1 MFAQSQPIPR
11 DIPLPLPLPE
21 WFLISVLIISF
32 LVHILFVNLMVGGTF
47 LTLLLEIAG
56 IKNPRYNKLAKA
68 IEATVTVNKSLA
80 IVAGVAPLLG
90 INTVY
95 TIYFYSANALTG
107 YAWISVIPL
116 VIIAFLLLYLHKYT
130 WEKCENKKI
139 FHISI
144 ISEAFLLFLFIPL
157 IFLSNVNLML
167 FPEDWASVKGFFS
180 TLLMGNVIPRYLH
193 FLAGTLAVNGL
204 FFFWYFGREKYSV
217 EEHLPGFTKEEL
229 KKSAYKLTFY
239 VTLSQLVFGTLNF
252 FTLPWKAVNWT
263 LAYVFITGIIIAA
276 VAMFFIWQE
285 LKSGISGKRFTLV
298 AILISV
304 TVLFMGMGRH
314 IYRSNAISP
323 HKKLVEER
331 TEEYQ
336 KMRIELKKDTINV
349 K

>member
-1 MFAQSQPIPR
+1 MFAQLQPIPR

-21 WFLISVLIISF
+21 WLLISILIVSFLI
-32 LVHILFVNLMVGGTF
+32 HILFVNLMVGGTF
-47 LTLLLEIAG
+47 LTLLLEIVG
-56 IKNPRYNKLAKA
+56 LKNPRFNKLAKA

-130 WEKCENKKI
+130 WEKYENKKD

-144 ISEAFLLFLFIPL
+144 ISVAFLLFLFIPL

-180 TLLMGNVIPRYLH
+180 TIFMGNVIFRYFH

-204 FFFWYFGREKYSV
+204 FFFWYFGREKFSV
-217 EEHLPGFTKEEL
+217 EEHLPGFTKDEL
-229 KKSAYKLTFY
+229 KKYAYKLTFY

-252 FTLPWKAVNWT
+252 FTLPWKGVNWT
-263 LAYVFITGIIIAA
+263 LAYVFISGIIIAA
-276 VAMFFIWQE
+276 VAMFLLWKE
-285 LKSGISGKRFTLV
+285 LKSGNLGKRFVVIAT
-298 AILISV
+298 LISV

-314 IYRSNAISP
+314 IYRKNVLEP
-323 HKKLVEER
+323 HQKLVNER
-331 TEEYQ
+331 TMEYQ
-336 KMRIELKKDTINV
+336 KMKFELSKDTLI
-349 K
+349 KK